1 MWNLYFKAICWGI
14 FQCCDLHWSNH
25 PKPIT
30 HLNKVKH
37 YSLFLSVVYGQ
48 AQSKKKKK
56 QYFQKHITYILQT
69 SILLTQPN
77 ETTCHAISS
86 CWKQVNTSQHIHM
99 VTVCSAWYSQSVV
112 LQSRLILLKSCAKA
126 LSYKYDR
133 DLNMPQR
140 ITQDSFD

>member
-1 MWNLYFKAICWGI
+1 MKPLFQSNLLRHISMLWFTLVKPSKTDHTFEQSKALLLISFSSI
-14 FQCCDLHWSNH
+14 WSG
-25 PKPIT
+25 T
-30 HLNKVKH
+30 VK
-37 YSLFLSVVYGQ
+37 
-48 AQSKKKKK
+48 KKKKK

-99 VTVCSAWYSQSVV
+99 VTVCSAWYSQSIV